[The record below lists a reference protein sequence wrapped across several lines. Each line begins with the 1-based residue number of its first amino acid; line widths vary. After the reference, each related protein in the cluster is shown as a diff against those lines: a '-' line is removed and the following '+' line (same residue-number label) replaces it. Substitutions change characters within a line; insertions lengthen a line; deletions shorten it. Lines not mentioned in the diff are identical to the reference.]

1 MFTYFRYK
9 GLRIKTCVVNKLLIN
24 AVCNFFSNLTPKPF
38 PTREREQK
46 SQPLSVAGR
55 GLERGFKNKSHITLI
70 TLRQSPFIQISWRS
84 IQRFLPILFAVSFTA
99 VVLLNNFSPANAQ
112 ISSSP
117 RQEIRGVWLTN
128 NDFDIMKYQA
138 KVQETM
144 AQLRRLNFNT
154 VYPVVWN
161 DGYTKYPSAVAQQ
174 LGIPFFFKGA
184 EGQDVIADIITQSR
198 RQGLLAIPW
207 FEFGFMVP
215 LTSEL
220 ASAHPNWLTQKQDG
234 TQTSITAA
242 GEVAWFNPF
251 HPEVQKFITDLVVE
265 IITKYNADGI
275 QFDDHT
281 SLPVDFGYDSYTIK
295 LYTDETG
302 NPPPTN
308 PQAQAWVQWR
318 ADKITAFM
326 LKLNQAV
333 KQIKPNAI
341 ISVSP
346 NYYDFAYKFQLQ
358 DWLNWVRLGIVD
370 ELVMQVY
377 RNDLEAFTSQI
388 TRPEIIE
395 TQQYIPTGIGI
406 MAGLRNRPVSLPQI
420 QSQVQAA
427 QQRGLGAVFFYYES
441 LWDYAPEPVAQRQA
455 GFLAVFSNPV
465 LRDTSQFT
473 RRKPTFDTL
482 TVPLYTKGSVSQ
494 PGRGYFLEVS
504 VAGDRPK
511 RVLLDTGSA
520 GLRVPKEF
528 LGNVPVRKTGQIVK
542 EVLSDG
548 TILEGELVYTTM
560 SIGLIATEEPIPVQ
574 VVTSRKCTPQKP
586 NCSAKTNTPFS
597 GIIGVNYSE
606 RTLPYNPLRKLPGNL
621 SNGLIVTGNG
631 GSNNN
636 GSLTLGLTAKNRE
649 GFKMTSLKQQPAI
662 DGIPGNRW
670 DSRLIGVCLTISGSS
685 IKNNCNTR
693 MVTDTRA
700 RNSFVEFKSASLA
713 GKLKPGSLRGEN
725 AVKVAIPKILDYSLV
740 PGNRDG
746 FNLWNINISPK
757 AEYPIFVNSGIGFFD
772 KYDVLFDSING
783 QQGFRIR
790 S

>member
-1 MFTYFRYK
+1 MATNFPQKSIQIHTW
-9 GLRIKTCVVNKLLIN
+9 VAKLL
-24 AVCNFFSNLTPKPF
+24 ATFRQFS
-38 PTREREQK
+38 
-46 SQPLSVAGR
+46 
-55 GLERGFKNKSHITLI
+55 
-70 TLRQSPFIQISWRS
+70 FIHISWRS
-84 IQRFLPILFAVSFTA
+84 IQRLLPVLFAISFTA
-99 VVLLNNFSPANAQ
+99 VVLLGNFTPATAQ
-112 ISSSP
+112 ISQSP
-117 RQEIRGVWLTN
+117 HQEIRGVWLTN
-128 NDFDIMKYQA
+128 NDFDIMKHQA
-138 KVQETM
+138 KVQDAM

-174 LGIPFFFKGA
+174 LGIPYFFKGA
-184 EGQDVIADIITQSR
+184 EGQDVIADIINQSR

-234 TQTSITAA
+234 TQTSISAA

-265 IITKYNADGI
+265 VITKYNADGI
-275 QFDDHT
+275 QFDDHM
-281 SLPVDFGYDSYTIK
+281 SLPVDFGYDSYTVK
-295 LYTDETG
+295 LYTEETG
-302 NPPPTN
+302 NPPPSN

-326 LKLNQAV
+326 LQLNQAV
-333 KQIKPNAI
+333 KVRKPNAI
-341 ISVSP
+341 FSVSP

-377 RNDLEAFTSQI
+377 RNNLADFTGQI
-388 TRPEIIE
+388 TRPEIRE

-406 MAGLRNRPVSLPQI
+406 MAGLRNRPVSLQQL

-441 LWDYAPEPVAQRQA
+441 LWDYAPEPLEQRQA
-455 GFLAVFSNPV
+455 GFLAVFSNSA
-465 LRDTSQFT
+465 LRDTSQIT
-473 RRKPTFDTL
+473 RRTPTFDTL
-482 TVPLYTKGSVSQ
+482 TVPLYTKGSVGQ

-504 VAGDRPK
+504 VASGKPK

-520 GLRVPKEF
+520 GLRVPREF
-528 LGNVPVRKTGQIVK
+528 LGNAPIRKTGQIVK

-548 TILEGELVYTTM
+548 TILEGELVYTTFR
-560 SIGLIATEEPIPVQ
+560 IGFLATEEPVPVQ

-586 NCSAKTNTPFS
+586 NCSAKGGAAFS
-597 GIIGVNYSE
+597 GIIGVNYAE
-606 RTLPYNPLRKLPGNL
+606 RTLPYNPLRKFPGNL
-621 SNGLIVTGNG
+621 SNGLIVTGNA

-636 GSLTLGLTAKNRE
+636 GSLILGLTAKNRE

-662 DGIPGNRW
+662 ASIPGNRW

-685 IKNNCNTR
+685 VKNNCNSR
-693 MVTDTRA
+693 MVIDTRA
-700 RNSFVEFKSASLA
+700 RNGFVEFKSASLA
-713 GKLKPGSLRGEN
+713 GKLKPGRLRSEN
-725 AVKVAIPKILDYSLV
+725 TVKVAIPNILDYGIV

-746 FNLWNINISPK
+746 FNVWNINISPK
-757 AEYPIFVNSGIGFFD
+757 AEHPVFVNSGIGFFD

-783 QQGFRIR
+783 QQGFRVR